1 MDINPLGAENDFLKT
16 YAEFLK
22 IEILDHIWEKGEG
35 PHSIVLAKPKKNVV
49 VFWALK
55 SAFSFLCNEMDCKY
69 LEVWVLYHV
78 HHIKYAVIYWI

>member
-22 IEILDHIWEKGEG
+22 IEILDHIWETKRGEG
-35 PHSIVLAKPKKNVV
+35 PLNAV

-69 LEVWVLYHV
+69 LEVLS
-78 HHIKYAVIYWI
+78 IISCSSS